1 MEDWERDTF
10 LAVRRESYYFLPVF
24 NCQIMNEGW
33 ACQWHA
39 RILREAQFLTDEMYV
54 DSMKTHSDVVRPA
67 AGEKQVAL
75 SINPYHLGYEIWD
88 QIFRERGLEE
98 ARRIMS
104 EEDDFSFVRNYL
116 DPALAERLDL
126 FVYSAKA
133 NGEVRV
139 TESTIDELRESILA
153 QKYNFGA
160 ARVYVEDLKSDGTLE
175 LRHDYTTDARGLD
188 PERSRRVLEYVA
200 RVWRRPVKLYTVDGK
215 GEEVCLKPTTEA
227 SQVA

>member
-1 MEDWERDTF
+1 
-10 LAVRRESYYFLPVF
+10 
-24 NCQIMNEGW
+24 MNEGW

-39 RILREAQFLTDEMYV
+39 RILREAKFLTSEMYV
-54 DSMKTHSDVVRPA
+54 DAMKTHSDVVRPY
-67 AGEKQVAL
+67 AGEKQAAL
-75 SINPYHLGYEIWD
+75 SVNPYHLGYEIWD
-88 QIFRERGLEE
+88 QILRERGIEE

-116 DPALAERLDL
+116 EPSLAEKLDL

-153 QKYNFGA
+153 PKYNFGA
-160 ARVYVEDLKSDGTLE
+160 SRVHVDELKSDGTLE
-175 LRHDYTTDARGLD
+175 LRHDHATDARGLD

-200 RVWRRPVKLYTVDGK
+200 RVWKRPVKLHTVDAK
-215 GEEVCLKPTTEA
+215 GEAVCLEPSRDAKH
-227 SQVA
+227 